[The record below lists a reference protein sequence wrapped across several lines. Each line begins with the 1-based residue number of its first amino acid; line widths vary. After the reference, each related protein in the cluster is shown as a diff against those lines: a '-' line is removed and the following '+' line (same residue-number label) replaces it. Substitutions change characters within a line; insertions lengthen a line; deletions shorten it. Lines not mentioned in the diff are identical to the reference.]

1 MDTKAPCSS
10 AEVPGFQKACALSS
24 RVYILEENV
33 ASWPSHTNGGD
44 GGGNKGGDEGGGGD
58 GGGGDGGGEPC
69 GVGGDGVCSVCGGGA
84 REPPP
89 QVLWFDGAENI
100 GERGR

>member
-1 MDTKAPCSS
+1 MLPSS
-10 AEVPGFQKACALSS
+10 G
-24 RVYILEENV
+24 
-33 ASWPSHTNGGD
+33 
-44 GGGNKGGDEGGGGD
+44 

-69 GVGGDGVCSVCGGGA
+69 GVGGDGVCSVCGGGGA